1 MLRTK
6 INCSN
11 IPKRRSERHLICNM
25 SASDIKTLFE
35 AGAHFGF
42 PRARRHPTA
51 APFIFSTKDR
61 TDIFD
66 LELTEKR
73 LETAKAFVS
82 SLTGTGRQVL
92 FVGGKNEAI
101 STVKSLAE
109 QVGMPYVA
117 GRWIGGTLTNFK
129 NIRKR
134 IDRLE
139 KLMKERESGELE
151 KYTKRERLM
160 IDREIEELLNRFGGL
175 VSMTDLPGALF
186 VVDSRHEDTAVKEA
200 NQLKIPVVGLA
211 SSDCDFALVQYPIP
225 ANDTSVRSI
234 RLFAEEIAEAVTD
247 GKRPAKTA

>member
-1 MLRTK
+1 
-6 INCSN
+6 
-11 IPKRRSERHLICNM
+11 M
-25 SASDIKTLFE
+25 SLSDIKTLFE

-82 SLTGTGRQVL
+82 ALAGTGRQIL

-101 STVKSLAE
+101 SVVESLAK

-134 IDRLE
+134 LERLE
-139 KLMKERESGELE
+139 RLTKERENGELE

-160 IDREIEELLNRFGGL
+160 IDREIDELNGRFGGL
-175 VSMTDLPGALF
+175 VSMTDLPAALF
-186 VVDSRHEDTAVKEA
+186 VVDTRHEHTAVAEA
-200 NQLKIPVVGLA
+200 NQLKIPVVGLS

-234 RLFAEEIAEAVTD
+234 RLFAEEVASAVTD
-247 GKRPAKTA
+247 GKRAPAKTTV